1 MQSSYSYVRL
11 KITENLAKR
20 RKTDSFQKKEAN
32 AVQTTAKCETKGQSA
47 EQKSSPLKL

>member
-20 RKTDSFQKKEAN
+20 RKTDSF
-32 AVQTTAKCETKGQSA
+32 
-47 EQKSSPLKL
+47 